1 VTSDEQ
7 SVERLRDYLR
17 NLKPEARATL
27 LGQLE
32 RSLLG
37 GDENA
42 GNEFVLHELRRTIRD
57 ASQRV
62 PRIGDAARLFF
73 TPFEPFLFNGRPDHK
88 RIGRVAR
95 AALEP
100 LWKWIGRDLM
110 PAEAKALSTD
120 INRALASGDRN
131 RAEQVLRALH
141 DRTILHLRDLLAT
154 VGTDERAR
162 RRLAIQVGT
171 PRAIAD
177 VTTMLRILELR
188 DVLADLTKR
197 LPSTMRPFE
206 REVVDQVRSQLDA
219 AASPKALEGA
229 AASKSDVILL
239 GLVVVLNRLPSVWQL
254 IRLATRAAG
263 SDEAARIAE
272 SPYGVAVTIVLS
284 ELENTVDEM
293 RVDFKA
299 GRPITSMLK
308 LLHDAARGLRSE
320 IDLSADSAW
329 SRQLTAIRS
338 EVSNLLRTE
347 INLTPGLARRLLR
360 PRPASEVTPG
370 ALVSPAD
377 VDEVAARLDF
387 VSACR
392 HYAGELALSEVTLR
406 AYSELSTYLETGTKV
421 LVESLRHAGEAERPY
436 RQSQV
441 EAAIRLCRTLFGSD
455 YAGLMAKAA
464 DVAVQAAGSSE
475 RAVARA

>member
-17 NLKPEARATL
+17 SLKPEARATL
-27 LGQLE
+27 LAQLE

-37 GDENA
+37 GGEDA
-42 GNEFVLHELRRTIRD
+42 GNEFVLQELRRTIRD

-73 TPFEPFLFNGRPDHK
+73 TPFEPFLFNGRVDHR

-95 AALEP
+95 ASLEP
-100 LWKWIGRDLM
+100 MWKWIGRDLM

-120 INRALASGDRN
+120 INRALGAGDRS
-131 RAEQVLRALH
+131 RAEQVLRTLH
-141 DRTILHLRDLLAT
+141 DRAVLHLRDLLAS

-188 DVLADLTKR
+188 DVLADLTRR
-197 LPSTMRPFE
+197 LPSNMRPFE
-206 REVVDQVRSQLDA
+206 REVVDQVKSQLDA
-219 AASPKALEGA
+219 AALSKSLESST
-229 AASKSDVILL
+229 ASKSDVILL

-254 IRLATRAAG
+254 IRVATRAIG
-263 SDEAARIAE
+263 SDEPARIAE
-272 SPYGVAVTIVLS
+272 TPYGVAVTIVLS

-293 RVDFKA
+293 RAEFKA
-299 GRPITSMLK
+299 GRPITSLLK

-320 IDLSADSAW
+320 IDLSGDSSW
-329 SRQLTAIRS
+329 SRQLSALRS
-338 EVSNLLRTE
+338 DVSNLLKTE
-347 INLTPGLARRLLR
+347 IDLTPGLVRRLLR
-360 PRPASEVTPG
+360 PRPLSEIPPGSEV
-370 ALVSPAD
+370 SPSD
-377 VDEVAARLDF
+377 VDEVVTRLEF

-406 AYSELSTYLETGTKV
+406 AHSELSTYLETGSKV
-421 LVESLRHAGEAERPY
+421 LVDSLRQAGEADRPF

-441 EAAIRLCRTLFGSD
+441 EAAIRLCRMQFGSD
-455 YAGLMAKAA
+455 YAGLLAKAA
-464 DVAVQAAGSSE
+464 DVAAHAAITE
-475 RAVARA
+475 RVSVRA